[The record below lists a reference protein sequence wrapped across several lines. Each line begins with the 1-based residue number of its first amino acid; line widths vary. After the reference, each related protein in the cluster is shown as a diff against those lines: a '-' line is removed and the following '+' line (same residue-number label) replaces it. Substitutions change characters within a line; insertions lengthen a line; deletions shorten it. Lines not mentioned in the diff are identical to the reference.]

1 MGFFET
7 FLGTNASVFLGL
19 TVFLFGGAAFLTGQ
33 ALANGW
39 NQAWKAVPYC
49 LLLALGDRF
58 LVYNMFDGRF
68 FTWFSHALFGDTL
81 HDIAGDALF
90 AGDVVTLVFVFGCL
104 TVGLLLH
111 SLVLLAICLL
121 GFRLTK
127 ARKMVSQYPW
137 LYERVGLFGWRRK
150 GQAG

>member
-7 FLGTNASVFLGL
+7 FLGTNASVFFGL

-33 ALANGW
+33 ALANVW
-39 NQAWKAVPYC
+39 NRAWKALPYC
-49 LLLALGDRF
+49 LLLSLGDRF
-58 LVYNMFDGRF
+58 LVYNMFDGAF
-68 FTWFSHALFGDTL
+68 FTWFSHAVFDDNV
-81 HDIAGDALF
+81 HEIAGNALF
-90 AGDVVTLVFVFGCL
+90 AGDVLTLAFVL
-104 TVGLLLH
+104 AVMTIGLLLH
-111 SLVLLAICLL
+111 SVVLLAICLL